1 MAKQKKFMKIY
12 EALKEDILNGQI
24 QYGEQIP
31 SEHDFVQLYQSSRET
46 VRKALDLLALD
57 GMIQKIH
64 GKGSLVIYQEVT
76 EFPFSEL
83 VSFKEMQEEMG
94 VAYLTEVVVNEVVE
108 AHEVPE
114 VQHALN
120 INSSESLIHI
130 VRTRRLNQHVKIVDE
145 DYFLKSI
152 VSDIGNDVASDSIYD
167 YLEKVLNLNI
177 SYSSKSITFE
187 PFDEQAYQLFGDV
200 SVAYSA
206 TVRSIVYLENTMP
219 FQYNISKHLA
229 NEFKFNDFSRRRI
242 K

>member
-31 SEHDFVQLYQSSRET
+31 SEHDLVQLYQSSRET

-57 GMIQKIH
+57 GMIKRFMV
-64 GKGSLVIYQEVT
+64 KGHLSFIRRLRV
-76 EFPFSEL
+76 PFSEL
-83 VSFKEMQEEMG
+83 VSFKEMQRNGRRM
-94 VAYLTEVVVNEVVE
+94 LTEVVVNEVVE

-152 VSDIGNDVASDSIYD
+152 VSDIGNDV
-167 YLEKVLNLNI
+167 K
-177 SYSSKSITFE
+177 
-187 PFDEQAYQLFGDV
+187 
-200 SVAYSA
+200 
-206 TVRSIVYLENTMP
+206 
-219 FQYNISKHLA
+219 
-229 NEFKFNDFSRRRI
+229 
-242 K
+242 

>member
-1 MAKQKKFMKIY
+1 MMKQKKFIKIY
-12 EALKEDILNGQI
+12 EALKVDILNGKV

-31 SEHDFVQLYQSSRET
+31 SEHELVKLYSSSRET

-64 GKGSLVIYQEVT
+64 GKGSLVIYQEMT

-94 VAYLTEVVVNEVVE
+94 VSYSTEVVVNEMVD
-108 AHEVPE
+108 ACDVPE
-114 VQHALN
+114 VQRALN
-120 INSSESLIHI
+120 IDSSEQLIHI

-145 DYFLKSI
+145 DYFLKTFVSSI
-152 VSDIGNDVASDSIYD
+152 SNEVASNSIYD
-167 YLEKVLNLNI
+167 YLENELGLNI

-200 SVAYSA
+200 SIPFSA
-206 TVRSIVYLENTMP
+206 TVRSVVYLENTSP

-229 NEFKFNDFSRRRI
+229 NEFKFNDFSRRRS

>member
-1 MAKQKKFMKIY
+1 MMKQKKFMKIY

-31 SEHDFVQLYQSSRET
+31 SEHDLVQLYQSSRET

-64 GKGSLVIYQEVT
+64 GKGSLVIYQE
-76 EFPFSEL
+76 

-206 TVRSIVYLENTMP
+206 TVRSIVYLENTTP

>member
-31 SEHDFVQLYQSSRET
+31 SEHDLVQLYQSSRET

-120 INSSESLIHI
+120 INS
-130 VRTRRLNQHVKIVDE
+130 
-145 DYFLKSI
+145 
-152 VSDIGNDVASDSIYD
+152 IYD

>member
-31 SEHDFVQLYQSSRET
+31 SEHDLVQLYQSSRET

-206 TVRSIVYLENTMP
+206 TVRSIVYLENTML

>member
-1 MAKQKKFMKIY
+1 MMKQKKFIKIY
-12 EALKEDILNGQI
+12 EALKADILNGKI

-31 SEHDFVQLYQSSRET
+31 SEHELVKLYSSSRET

-64 GKGSLVIYQEVT
+64 GKGSLVIYQEMT

-83 VSFKEMQEEMG
+83 VSFREMQEEMG
-94 VAYLTEVVVNEVVE
+94 VSYLTEVVVNEVVE
-108 AHEVPE
+108 AHDVPE
-114 VQHALN
+114 VQRALN
-120 INSSESLIHI
+120 IESSEQLIHI

-145 DYFLKSI
+145 DYFLTSFVTSI
-152 VSDIGNDVASDSIYD
+152 SNEVASNSIYD
-167 YLEKVLNLNI
+167 YLEKELDLNI

-187 PFDEQAYQLFGDV
+187 PFDEQAHQLFGDI
-200 SVAYSA
+200 SIPFSA
-206 TVRSIVYLENTMP
+206 TVRSVVYLENTSP

-229 NEFKFNDFSRRRI
+229 NEFKFNDFSRRRS

>member
-1 MAKQKKFMKIY
+1 
-12 EALKEDILNGQI
+12 
-24 QYGEQIP
+24 
-31 SEHDFVQLYQSSRET
+31 
-46 VRKALDLLALD
+46 
-57 GMIQKIH
+57 
-64 GKGSLVIYQEVT
+64 
-76 EFPFSEL
+76 
-83 VSFKEMQEEMG
+83 MQEEMG

-206 TVRSIVYLENTMP
+206 TVRSIVYLEIQCRFNII
-219 FQYNISKHLA
+219 FQNILQMNLNLTTSQ
-229 NEFKFNDFSRRRI
+229 DVV
-242 K
+242 

>member
-1 MAKQKKFMKIY
+1 M
-12 EALKEDILNGQI
+12 
-24 QYGEQIP
+24 
-31 SEHDFVQLYQSSRET
+31 
-46 VRKALDLLALD
+46 
-57 GMIQKIH
+57 
-64 GKGSLVIYQEVT
+64 
-76 EFPFSEL
+76 
-83 VSFKEMQEEMG
+83 
-94 VAYLTEVVVNEVVE
+94 
-108 AHEVPE
+108 
-114 VQHALN
+114 
-120 INSSESLIHI
+120 
-130 VRTRRLNQHVKIVDE
+130 KIVDE

-177 SYSSKSITFE
+177 SYSSKSLTFE

-200 SVAYSA
+200 SVAYSV

>member
-1 MAKQKKFMKIY
+1 
-12 EALKEDILNGQI
+12 
-24 QYGEQIP
+24 
-31 SEHDFVQLYQSSRET
+31 
-46 VRKALDLLALD
+46 
-57 GMIQKIH
+57 MIQKIH

-83 VSFKEMQEEMG
+83 VSFKEMQEEC

-120 INSSESLIHI
+120 INSSQLTYPI
-130 VRTRRLNQHVKIVDE
+130 VYNCRLNQHDEIVDE

-177 SYSSKSITFE
+177 SY
-187 PFDEQAYQLFGDV
+187 
-200 SVAYSA
+200 
-206 TVRSIVYLENTMP
+206 
-219 FQYNISKHLA
+219 
-229 NEFKFNDFSRRRI
+229 
-242 K
+242 

>member
-1 MAKQKKFMKIY
+1 M
-12 EALKEDILNGQI
+12 
-24 QYGEQIP
+24 
-31 SEHDFVQLYQSSRET
+31 
-46 VRKALDLLALD
+46 RKALDLLALD

-94 VAYLTEVVVNEVVE
+94 VA
-108 AHEVPE
+108 
-114 VQHALN
+114 
-120 INSSESLIHI
+120 
-130 VRTRRLNQHVKIVDE
+130 
-145 DYFLKSI
+145 
-152 VSDIGNDVASDSIYD
+152 DIGNDVASDSIYD

-229 NEFKFNDFSRRRI
+229 NEFKFNDFSRRRT